1 MKLEL
6 YFQQVL
12 RKRKISPSRSWQT
25 VQLSIPPGKGITYY
39 FLFLSYTISIKA
51 FEPIQVFNWKLL
63 FPQLMKF
70 R

>member
-39 FLFLSYTISIKA
+39 FLFFVVYNINKSLWTNTGFSL
-51 FEPIQVFNWKLL
+51 EVVIQV
-63 FPQLMKF
+63 
-70 R
+70 